1 MIIRN
6 ENELELFESILRQC
20 RGPVLLK
27 ASNGILY
34 DLRKPMERCL
44 GISEMLRSRGKDEP
58 EIFASL
64 QVDEMRFIRF
74 MYAQSAEM
82 TCQLSGKAI

>member
-1 MIIRN
+1 
-6 ENELELFESILRQC
+6 
-20 RGPVLLK
+20 
-27 ASNGILY
+27 
-34 DLRKPMERCL
+34 MERCL